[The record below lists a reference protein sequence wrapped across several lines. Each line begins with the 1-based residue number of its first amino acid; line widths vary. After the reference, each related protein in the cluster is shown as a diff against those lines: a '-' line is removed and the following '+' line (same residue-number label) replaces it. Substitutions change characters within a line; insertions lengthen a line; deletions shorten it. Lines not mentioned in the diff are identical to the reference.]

1 MKNFF
6 SNIIKRDYFF
16 VIMKKILKRFEKN
29 TSHEAQIWA
38 KQNTNFTTEEF
49 CTLVDSELFDEIL
62 PEVKLLENEA
72 KAKLKKLKVTLGGG
86 GNYTL
91 LYFLVRK
98 LVPNIVVETG
108 VAAGWSSL
116 AILRGFNKNKNK
128 NGKLYSSDFPYF
140 RLENPEQYIGILAKN
155 EINRTNWF
163 LDIRGDDVAINDF
176 KKKIGNHFID
186 IIHYDSDKS
195 YSGRDKFLKNIYP
208 NINSKTVI
216 IFDDIQD
223 NLHFRN
229 LVNKNKE
236 NFCIIEFNNKY
247 LGLLGINFLN
257 RK

>member
-6 SNIIKRDYFF
+6 SNIIKKDYFY
-16 VIMKKILKRFEKN
+16 VIIKKIFKRFEKN
-29 TSHEAQIWA
+29 TSNEAKIWA
-38 KQNTNFTTEEF
+38 KLNTNFSTEEF
-49 CTLVDSELFDEIL
+49 CSSIDSNLFDEIL
-62 PEVKLLENEA
+62 PEVKLFEDEANE
-72 KAKLKKLKVTLGGG
+72 KLSKLKVKLGGG

-98 LVPNIVVETG
+98 FMPNIVVETG

-116 AILRGFNKNKNK
+116 AILRALKKNK

-155 EINRTNWF
+155 ESNKMNWF
-163 LDIRGDDVAINDF
+163 LDIRGDDVAINEI
-176 KKKIGNHFID
+176 KKKIGNNPIN

-195 YSGRDKFLKNIYP
+195 YSGREQFLKNLYS

-223 NLHFRN
+223 NLHFKN

-236 NFCIIEFNNKY
+236 NFYIIEFNNKY
-247 LGLLGINFLN
+247 IGLLGINIPN

>member
-6 SNIIKRDYFF
+6 SNIIKKDYFF
-16 VIMKKILKRFEKN
+16 VIIKKIFKRFEKN
-29 TSHEAQIWA
+29 TSHEAKIWA
-38 KQNTNFTTEEF
+38 KQNTNFSTEEF
-49 CTLVDSELFDEIL
+49 CRLVDSKLFDEIL
-62 PEVKLLENEA
+62 PEIKLLKNEA
-72 KAKLKKLKVTLGGG
+72 EAKLINLKVPLGGG

-98 LVPNIVVETG
+98 LLPNIVVETG

-116 AILRGFNKNKNK
+116 AILRGLNKNK

-140 RLENPEQYIGILAKN
+140 RLNNPEQYIGILAKN
-155 EINRTNWF
+155 EPNIIDWS
-163 LDIRGDDVAINDF
+163 LDIRGDDIAISDI
-176 KKKIGNHFID
+176 KKKIGNICID

-195 YSGRDKFLKNIYP
+195 YSGRNAFIKNLYS

-223 NLHFRN
+223 NLHFKN
-229 LVNKNKE
+229 LISKNKE
-236 NFCIIEFNNKY
+236 NFCIIEFNGKY
-247 LGLLGINFLN
+247 LGLLGINFLI

>member
-1 MKNFF
+1 MKIFF
-6 SNIIKRDYFF
+6 SNIIKKDYFY
-16 VIMKKILKRFEKN
+16 VIIKKIFKRFEKN
-29 TSHEAQIWA
+29 TSHEAEIWA
-38 KQNTNFTTEEF
+38 KLNTNFSTEEF
-49 CTLVDSELFDEIL
+49 CSSIDSNLFDEIL
-62 PEVKLLENEA
+62 PEVKLFEDEA
-72 KAKLKKLKVTLGGG
+72 KAKLSKLKVQLGGG

-98 LVPNIVVETG
+98 FMPNIVVETG

-116 AILRGFNKNKNK
+116 AILRGLKKNK

-155 EINRTNWF
+155 ELNKINWF
-163 LDIRGDDVAINDF
+163 LDIRGDDVAINEI
-176 KKKIGNHFID
+176 KKKIGNNPID

-195 YSGRDKFLKNIYP
+195 YSGREQFLKNLYS

-223 NLHFRN
+223 NLHFKN
-229 LVNKNKE
+229 LVNKKKE
-236 NFCIIEFNNKY
+236 SFCIVEFNGKY
-247 LGLLGINFLN
+247 IGLLGINIPN

>member
-1 MKNFF
+1 MKNLF
-6 SNIIKRDYFF
+6 SNIIKKGYFY
-16 VIMKKILKRFEKN
+16 VIIKKIFKRFEKN
-29 TSHEAQIWA
+29 TSHEAKIWA
-38 KQNTNFTTEEF
+38 KQNTNFSTKEF
-49 CTLVDSELFDEIL
+49 CSLIDSNLFYEIL
-62 PEVKLLENEA
+62 PEVKSFEDEA
-72 KAKLKKLKVTLGGG
+72 KAKLNKLKVTLGGS

-98 LVPNIVVETG
+98 FKPNIVVETG

-116 AILRGFNKNKNK
+116 AILRGLSKNK

-155 EINRTNWF
+155 ESNRMDWF
-163 LDIRGDDVAINDF
+163 LDTRGDDVAVNEI
-176 KKKIGNHFID
+176 KKKIGNNPID

-195 YSGRDKFLKNIYP
+195 YSGREKFLKNLNS

-223 NLHFRN
+223 NLHFKN
-229 LVNKNKE
+229 LVYKKNKE
-236 NFCIIEFNNKY
+236 NFCIIEFNGKY
-247 LGLLGINFLN
+247 IGLLGINFLN